1 MFLIYDIIN
10 VEFKNNP
17 NEYALKK
24 EIHRYKSNH
33 GYQREG
39 EKIRNM
45 ALANIN
51 HYALIDK

>member
-1 MFLIYDIIN
+1 MWNL
-10 VEFKNNP
+10 KNNP
-17 NEYALKK
+17 NEYA
-24 EIHRYKSNH
+24 YKRERFIDINQNH

-51 HYALIDK
+51 HYA